1 MTSPVVFSAPT
12 TATPPTSTTN
22 TQHTQWLWQAYQQ
35 LKANLPAITGL
46 PQLETQRLQ
55 ASFLQASLSQQL
67 VRLLGSILG
76 QVLFEQEGEAFY
88 QLVETLRRRAKTG
101 RQQQGEIDVM
111 ALSSTL
117 QESLGNNTT
126 PIERLTQLEKVA
138 SAFRLFITLTNL
150 IESVLQCSQA
160 QSPLKTLLLNRTIGN
175 TTGQL
180 TGTRV
185 RLVATAHP
193 TKILRQTVL
202 RHQKHVYLLLKQLCV
217 TTQPL
222 EQFQQTLRTLQ
233 ETVELLW
240 FTQFSRWKRPKVQDE
255 IRSVIGYMERTL
267 YTAVPELHQTLN
279 TLNKIVVTDTDTN
292 ATNTEAAHNWAAQ
305 LTGSCTLD
313 GGGTPLLT
321 LGSWVG
327 GDLDGNPFVTPSVFR
342 QALLWQHQAILQ
354 LYLTDLRNLGP
365 RLSMAVYKLKTW
377 PSVLEHWLNEQLTLL
392 ASVQPLLASQYQQ
405 DRVKE
410 PFRLMINLMGERLK
424 ASLTQCEQLLQ
435 AESLNLPQVQGFAY
449 QSPQQFGEDLALLAT
464 LLNEQGFCRS
474 VKASVQPLQLKVAL
488 FGFHFASLDV
498 REDTQWVNTTAKHLL
513 QALGVIDTVQAPSA
527 TLLTEALLNSRAVIP
542 LELLE
547 LSESAKTLPTEGA
560 TLPPEWYEARILGML
575 EKVKRLKPIVG
586 AGACQYFILSMTQQE
601 TDVLGALL
609 LMKTVGLFQQTLEGA
624 YTSQLDIV
632 PLFETI
638 EDLRHAPTV
647 MEALFQN
654 RAYQIQLQARSNQ
667 QLIMLGY
674 SDSNK
679 DGGYVTSHWELFK
692 AQEQLLAVAKQY
704 NIQLRFFH
712 GRGGNIGRGGMPTAR
727 AIQALPTGSATFGQ
741 DLTEQGEVLS
751 RLYNVPD
758 TAKLHFETIV
768 AAILAH
774 QATPTAEPLP
784 EWHTLLETLSTK
796 ALETYQALVHKHP
809 DFLAYFDAV
818 TPREVELMQIGS
830 RPSKRRAM
838 KSIADLRAIPWV
850 FRWFQSRQIVPGWYG
865 IGSALE
871 ALATQRGEATLLT
884 ELTVIQAE
892 WAFFR
897 SLIENT
903 QISLKQTDLSI
914 ARAYLMQLAPA
925 EQLPALTGVF
935 ELIEAEYQRSIL
947 WVERLIGGALLSTS
961 EADKRLEASIALKAH
976 YLDPL
981 NLIQCQLLQE
991 YRQLPEEVLNQPIHT
1006 LNTLTDDTTL
1016 GTISLKEAYHR
1027 AIVSSIEGVAIG
1039 LGTTG

>member
-1 MTSPVVFSAPT
+1 MTPPVV
-12 TATPPTSTTN
+12 STTPTVPSTPTN
-22 TQHTQWLWQAYQQ
+22 PLYSLHTQWLWQAYQQ

-46 PQLETQRLQ
+46 NQLETPRLK
-55 ASFLQASLSQQL
+55 ASFLSASLSQQL

-126 PIERLTQLEKVA
+126 PIERLTQLEKIA

-150 IESVLQCSQA
+150 IESVLQCYQA
-160 QSPLKTLLLNRTIGN
+160 QSPLKTFMVQRTVGKN
-175 TTGQL
+175 ASHL
-180 TGTRV
+180 AGTRV

-202 RHQKHVYLLLKQLCV
+202 RHQRRVYLLLKQLCV
-217 TTQPL
+217 TEQPL

-267 YTAVPELHQTLN
+267 YTAVPELHQTLATLN
-279 TLNKIVVTDTDTN
+279 TLVTTTNTN
-292 ATNTEAAHNWAAQ
+292 ATEVDEDHHWATQ

-327 GDLDGNPFVTPSVFR
+327 GDLDGNPFVTPLVFR

-354 LYLTDLRNLGP
+354 LYLKDLRDLGP

-377 PSVLEHWLNEQLTLL
+377 PSVLEQWLNDQLALL

-410 PFRLMINLMGERLK
+410 PFRLMVNLMGERLK

-435 AESLNLPQVQGFAY
+435 AENLNLPHVQGFAY
-449 QSPQQFGEDLALLAT
+449 QSPQQFEQDLALLAT
-464 LLNEQGFCRS
+464 LLSEQGFCRS

-498 REDTQWVNTTAKHLL
+498 REDTQWVNTTALHLL
-513 QALGVIDTVQAPSA
+513 QALGIVTNTTKSA
-527 TLLTEALLNSRAVIP
+527 SVTLFNQALLGSRAVVP

-547 LSESAKTLPTEGA
+547 LAETATTLPTEGA
-560 TLPPEWYEARILGML
+560 ALPPEWYEARILGML
-575 EKVKRLKPIVG
+575 EKVKRLRPVVG
-586 AGACQYFILSMTQQE
+586 TEACQYFILSMTQRE

-609 LMKTVGLFQQTLEGA
+609 LMKTVGLFQQTLEGT

-638 EDLRHAPTV
+638 GDLRNAATV

-654 RAYQIQLQARSNQ
+654 DAYQVQLQARNNQ

-692 AQEQLLAVAKQY
+692 AQEQLLTVAKRY

-774 QATPTAEPLP
+774 QSTPTAEPLP
-784 EWHTLLETLSTK
+784 EWHTLLETLSNN
-796 ALETYQALVHKHP
+796 ALKTYQGLVHQHP

-838 KSIADLRAIPWV
+838 KSITDLRAIPWV

-871 ALATQRGEATLLT
+871 ALATERGEEALLA
-884 ELTVIQAE
+884 ELKVIQAE

-914 ARAYLMQLAPA
+914 ARAYLMQLSPP

-935 ELIEAEYQRSIL
+935 ELIEAEYHRSIL
-947 WVERLIGGALLSTS
+947 WIERLIGGALLSTS
-961 EADKRLEASIALKAH
+961 EADKRLETSIALKAH

-991 YRQLPEEVLNQPIHT
+991 YRQLPEAVLNQPIHT
-1006 LNTLTDDTTL
+1006 LSNAEENSTI
-1016 GTISLKEAYHR
+1016 GSISLKEAYHR
-1027 AIVSSIEGVAIG
+1027 AIVSSIEGIAIG

>member
-1 MTSPVVFSAPT
+1 MMVNTFTATVTTEPT
-12 TATPPTSTTN
+12 TTTN
-22 TQHTQWLWQAYQQ
+22 HNDDTTHTQWLWQAYHH
-35 LKANLPAITGL
+35 LKINLPTVTGL
-46 PQLETQRLQ
+46 ETPSEEKLKI
-55 ASFLQASLSQQL
+55 SFLNASLTQQT
-67 VRLLGSILG
+67 VRLMGSILG

-88 QLVETLRRRAKTG
+88 HLIETLRRRAKTG
-101 RQQQGEIDVM
+101 RLQQGGIDVNT
-111 ALSSTL
+111 LSVTL
-117 QESLGNNTT
+117 QEALGSGTT
-126 PIERLTQLEKVA
+126 PIERLAQLEKVA

-150 IESVLQCSQA
+150 IESVLRSLQA
-160 QSPLKTLLLNRTIGN
+160 ESPLKALKHQRTLGG
-175 TTGQL
+175 TTQWV
-180 TGTRV
+180 GTRV

-193 TKILRQTVL
+193 TKILRQTML
-202 RHQKHVYLLLKQLCV
+202 RHQRHVFSLLKQLLTPQQSL
-217 TTQPL
+217 TT
-222 EQFQQTLRTLQ
+222 FQETLCSLQ

-255 IRSVIGYMERTL
+255 IRSVIGYMQRTL
-267 YTAVPELHQTLN
+267 YNAVPELHQTLMELN
-279 TLNKIVVTDTDTN
+279 TPNPTDETS
-292 ATNTEAAHNWAAQ
+292 NWEEK
-305 LTGSCTLD
+305 LTSQCTLH
-313 GGGTPLLT
+313 GGGDPVLT

-327 GDLDGNPFVTPSVFR
+327 GDLDGNPFVTPLVFR
-342 QALLWQHQAILQ
+342 NALLWQHQAILT
-354 LYLTDLRNLGP
+354 LYLNDLRQLGP

-377 PSVLEHWLNEQLTLL
+377 PSTLENWLNDSL
-392 ASVQPLLASQYQQ
+392 ALITKTDPLLASQYQQ

-410 PFRLMINLMGERLK
+410 PFRLMVNLMGERLK
-424 ASLTQCEQLLQ
+424 ASLAQCEAFIQ
-435 AESLNLPQVQGFAY
+435 AENLNFSSVKGYAY
-449 QSPQQFGEDLALLAT
+449 ESAQQFSEDLALLAS
-464 LLNEQGFCRS
+464 LLSEQGFCRS
-474 VKASVQPLQLKVAL
+474 VKMSVQPLQLKVSL

-498 REDTQWVNTTAKHLL
+498 REDTQWVNATASHLL
-513 QALGVIDTVQAPSA
+513 AALGVPQVEEKASVNSLNQ
-527 TLLTEALLNSRAVIP
+527 ALLASRAVVP
-542 LELLE
+542 LELLA
-547 LSESAKTLPTEGA
+547 LSASANQTPEDGSV
-560 TLPPEWYEARILGML
+560 LPPQWYEARILGML
-575 EKVKRLKPIVG
+575 EKVKRLKPVVG
-586 AGACQYFILSMTQQE
+586 DGACQYFVLSMTQQAS
-601 TDVLGALL
+601 DVLSALL
-609 LMKTVGLFQQTLEGA
+609 LMKTVGLFQQTLEGSFQ
-624 YTSQLDIV
+624 SQLDIV

-638 EDLRHAPTV
+638 EDLRHAPAV
-647 MEALFQN
+647 MTDLFQN
-654 RAYQIQLQARSNQ
+654 EAYQLQLKTRGNQ

-692 AQEQLLAVAKQY
+692 AQEQLLAVAKQF

-727 AIQALPTGSATFGQ
+727 AIQALPTGSAAFGQ

-774 QATPTAEPLP
+774 QSSPAAEPLP
-784 EWHTLLETLSTK
+784 EWHELLETLSQK
-796 ALETYQALVHKHP
+796 ALATYQALVHKHP
-809 DFLAYFDAV
+809 DFLQYFDHV

-871 ALATQRGEATLLT
+871 ALAQQKGEAPLLA
-884 ELTVIQAE
+884 ELTVIQQE

-914 ARAYLMQLAPA
+914 AKAYLTQLSPP

-935 ELIEAEYQRSIL
+935 DLIEAEYNRSVA
-947 WVERLIGGALLSTS
+947 WVERLIGGALLSTTPGDRWLA
-961 EADKRLEASIALKAH
+961 ESIALKAH

-991 YRQLPEEVLNQPIHT
+991 YRQLPEDSLNKPIGLAVEGVQT
-1006 LNTLTDDTTL
+1006 LEATM
-1016 GTISLKEAYHR
+1016 SLREAYHR
-1027 AIVSSIEGVAIG
+1027 AIVSSIEGIAIG